1 MSYNFLIVDDSL
13 PMRSV
18 IIKTI
23 KASGFGQASFHQAA
37 NGLEALQVLKRE
49 WLDIVITDYNMPQ
62 MDGMALIR
70 EMHKDDLWQAIPI
83 LVVTTE
89 GSQNKVSEFMA
100 EGAAGYIKKP
110 FTPEAIREKLTQI
123 LGEPSDEDGFI
134 EEDDGDSDF

>member
-1 MSYNFLIVDDSL
+1 MAFNFLIVDDSF

-23 KASGFGQASFHQAA
+23 KASGFGQAEFYQAA
-37 NGLEALQVLKRE
+37 NGQEALQILKKE
-49 WLDIVITDYNMPQ
+49 WLDVVVTDYNMPQ

-70 EMHKDDLWQAIPI
+70 EMKKDDLWGAIPV

-89 GSQNKVSEFMA
+89 GSQNKVAEFMA

-110 FTPEAIREKLTQI
+110 FTPEAIRQKLTQI
-123 LGEPSDEDGFI
+123 LGEPGDEEFEESD
-134 EEDDGDSDF
+134 DDLDF